1 MQREKGRR
9 KTLETGVG
17 LAQPSISL
25 ECGKVTELAAGRR
38 RDLNPGIFLGLL
50 YANLSLATFNSR
62 YGKLR
67 QTPFL

>member
-1 MQREKGRR
+1 M
-9 KTLETGVG
+9 G
-17 LAQPSISL
+17 LAQPSFSL
-25 ECGKVTELAAGRR
+25 ECGKFTELAAVRR
-38 RDLNPGIFLGLL
+38 RDPGIFLSLL